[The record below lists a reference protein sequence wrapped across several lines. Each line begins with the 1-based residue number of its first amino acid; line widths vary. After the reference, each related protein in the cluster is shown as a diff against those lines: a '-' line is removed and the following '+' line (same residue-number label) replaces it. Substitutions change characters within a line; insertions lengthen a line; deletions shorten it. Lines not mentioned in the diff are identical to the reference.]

1 MAVQRVSPLVLGRM
15 KWLSDLAAISGGRAS
30 DSANRFSRMLRRDG
44 RSHQSH
50 HKERRGLAL
59 PQIARMAIDAL
70 VVSLSVLVS
79 EAGRVFMYR
88 LLPISQ
94 EYVTLR
100 LEIIESDVWIT
111 TPSIVIISLLVFYW
125 SGFYTFGRA
134 YQGKYKLIIVSQAVA
149 IAFLIVGTISF
160 LLPEVITLPRSV
172 LVASWFL
179 SWLGLLHARVWASA
193 WRAVVAPERASV
205 DVGHD
210 GTAKPRTVL
219 VIGGGGYIGSAL
231 VPRLLAKGC
240 SVRILDVMMYGSAA
254 IQEALEHPNCEL
266 VQADF
271 RHVDVLV
278 KAMRGID
285 EVVHLGGLVG
295 DPACA
300 VDEELTID
308 INLAATRAVAE
319 VAKGAGVRKFVF
331 ASTCSVYG
339 ASDEV
344 LDERSALNPVSLY
357 ARTKIA
363 SERLLLKL
371 TDDTFHPI
379 IVRFGTI
386 YGISGRTR
394 FDLVVNLLTAKAV
407 LDGEITVQ
415 GGDQWRPF
423 LHVEDAARAVMMLL
437 REPIEEAEWPL
448 IFNVG
453 SNRENYTIGQVAR
466 LIQAQV
472 PTALLTNGQFDGD
485 RRNYRVDFT
494 RIERA
499 IGFTTTWTVEEG
511 IRQVRE
517 LIQNGT
523 VSSYRDPAYS
533 NVTVL
538 RESADAYLERP
549 RPQWM
554 QELIDE
560 SGDLPD
566 LPKAVSL

>member
-1 MAVQRVSPLVLGRM
+1 MAIQRFSPSGTGRTERIA
-15 KWLSDLAAISGGRAS
+15 DLAVMS
-30 DSANRFSRMLRRDG
+30 LRRARDYVREFQILPFLREG
-44 RSHQSH
+44 TVHR
-50 HKERRGLAL
+50 KRLKKLAW
-59 PQIARMAIDAL
+59 PQVARLAIDGLIVAVAVL
-70 VVSLSVLVS
+70 LSETS
-79 EAGRVFMYR
+79 RVFIYR
-88 LLPISQ
+88 TLPISQ
-94 EYVTLR
+94 EYANLS
-100 LEIIESDVWIT
+100 LASIQNDVLIST
-111 TPSIVIISLLVFYW
+111 SIIVIVSLLVFYW

-149 IAFLIVGTISF
+149 IAYLMVGTISF
-160 LLPEVITLPRSV
+160 MLPEMISLPRSV
-172 LVASWFL
+172 LVASWLL
-179 SWLGLLHARVWASA
+179 SWLGLLNARVWASA
-193 WRAVVAPERASV
+193 WRAVVAPKVASS
-205 DVGHD
+205 DAAD
-210 GTAKPRTVL
+210 AAAPKSRNVL

-231 VPRLLAKGC
+231 VPRLLAEGC
-240 SVRILDVMMYGSAA
+240 SVRILDVMMYGSAS
-254 IQEALEHPNCEL
+254 IQEALRHPNCEL

-319 VAKGAGVRKFVF
+319 VAKGAGVRKFIF

-363 SERLLLKL
+363 SERLLLQL
-371 TDDTFHPI
+371 TDDSFQPI

-407 LDGEITVQ
+407 LDGEITVH

-423 LHVEDAARAVMMLL
+423 LHVEDAARSVLMLL
-437 REPIEEAEWPL
+437 REPIEDTEEPF

-453 SNRENYTIGQVAR
+453 CNLENYTIEQVAN
-466 LIQAQV
+466 LIQDQV
-472 PTALLTNGQFDGD
+472 PDALLSHGTFDGD
-485 RRNYRVDFT
+485 RRNYRVDFSK
-494 RIERA
+494 IERA
-499 IGFTTTWTVEEG
+499 IGFTTHWTVKEG

-517 LIQNGT
+517 LIQGGAVRN
-523 VSSYRDPAYS
+523 YRDPAYS

-549 RPQWM
+549 RPQWV
-554 QELIDE
+554 QELIAD
-560 SGDLPD
+560 SSRPPD
-566 LPKAVSL
+566 LPKVVSL

>member
-1 MAVQRVSPLVLGRM
+1 MAIQRFSPFGMGRM
-15 KWLSDLAAISGGRAS
+15 ERIADLAVMS
-30 DSANRFSRMLRRDG
+30 LRRARDYARELQARVLRQDRQG
-44 RSHQSH
+44 HR
-50 HKERRGLAL
+50 KRLKKLAL
-59 PQIARMAIDAL
+59 PQVARLAIDGLIVCAAVL
-70 VVSLSVLVS
+70 LS
-79 EAGRVFMYR
+79 ETTRVFIYR
-88 LLPISQ
+88 ILSQ
-94 EYVTLR
+94 EYANLGV
-100 LEIIESDVWIT
+100 ESIRPDVILST
-111 TPSIVIISLLVFYW
+111 SIIVIVSLLVFYW
-125 SGFYTFGRA
+125 CGFYTFGRA

-160 LLPEVITLPRSV
+160 MLPEMITLPRSV
-172 LVASWFL
+172 LVASWLL

-193 WRAVVAPERASV
+193 WRAVIAPKNASME
-205 DVGHD
+205 
-210 GTAKPRTVL
+210 AALAEAPKPRNVL

-231 VPRLLAKGC
+231 VPRLLAEGC
-240 SVRILDVMMYGSAA
+240 SVRILDVMMYGAA
-254 IQEALEHPNCEL
+254 SIEEALRHSNCEL

-371 TDDTFHPI
+371 TDDSFQPI

-407 LDGEITVQ
+407 LDGEITVH

-423 LHVEDAARAVMMLL
+423 LHVEDAARSVLMLL
-437 REPIEEAEWPL
+437 REPIGDTEAPF

-453 SNRENYTIGQVAR
+453 CNRENYTIEQVAK
-466 LIQAQV
+466 LIRAQV
-472 PTALLTNGQFDGD
+472 PHASLTHGRFDGD
-485 RRNYRVDFT
+485 RRNYRVDFAK
-494 RIERA
+494 IERA
-499 IGFTTTWTVEEG
+499 IGFTTSWTVEEG

-517 LIQNGT
+517 LIQGGAVRN
-523 VSSYRDPAYS
+523 YRDPAYS

-549 RPQWM
+549 RPQWAK
-554 QELIDE
+554 ELIDD
-560 SGDLPD
+560 SSRPPD

>member
-1 MAVQRVSPLVLGRM
+1 MAIQRFPSLGMGWMERIADLAVMSIRRARHYARELHIWSSPGEGTIHRKRLKKLAWLQVARLAIDGLIVCAAVLLSETSRVFIYQTLSLPLEYTNLVLPGIRQDVV
-15 KWLSDLAAISGGRAS
+15 LSTSI
-30 DSANRFSRMLRRDG
+30 
-44 RSHQSH
+44 
-50 HKERRGLAL
+50 
-59 PQIARMAIDAL
+59 I
-70 VVSLSVLVS
+70 
-79 EAGRVFMYR
+79 VF
-88 LLPISQ
+88 
-94 EYVTLR
+94 V
-100 LEIIESDVWIT
+100 
-111 TPSIVIISLLVFYW
+111 SLLVFYW

-134 YQGKYKLIIVSQAVA
+134 YQGKYKLIIVSEAVA
-149 IAFLIVGTISF
+149 IAYLMVGTISF
-160 LLPEVITLPRSV
+160 MLPEVISLPRSV
-172 LVASWFL
+172 LVASWLL

-193 WRAVVAPERASV
+193 WRAVVAPRPVPV
-205 DVGHD
+205 DAAD
-210 GTAKPRTVL
+210 AAAPKSRNVL

-231 VPRLLAKGC
+231 VPRLLAEGC
-240 SVRILDVMMYGSAA
+240 SVRILDVMMYGGAS
-254 IQEALEHPNCEL
+254 IQEALRHPKCEL
-266 VQADF
+266 MQADF

-371 TDDTFHPI
+371 TDDSFQPI

-407 LDGEITVQ
+407 LDGEITVH

-423 LHVEDAARAVMMLL
+423 LHVEDAARSVLMLL
-437 REPIEEAEWPL
+437 REPIEDTEAPF

-453 SNRENYTIGQVAR
+453 CNRENYTIEQVAK
-466 LIQAQV
+466 LIRDQV
-472 PTALLTNGQFDGD
+472 PEASLSHGTFDGD

-494 RIERA
+494 KIERA
-499 IGFTTTWTVEEG
+499 IGFTTHWTVEEG

-517 LIQNGT
+517 LIQGGAVRN
-523 VSSYRDPAYS
+523 YRDPAYS

-549 RPQWM
+549 RPQWV
-554 QELIDE
+554 QELIAD
-560 SGDLPD
+560 SSRPPD
-566 LPKAVSL
+566 LPNVVSL

>member
-1 MAVQRVSPLVLGRM
+1 MSLEAIKQDAV
-15 KWLSDLAAISGGRAS
+15 LSTSI
-30 DSANRFSRMLRRDG
+30 
-44 RSHQSH
+44 
-50 HKERRGLAL
+50 
-59 PQIARMAIDAL
+59 I
-70 VVSLSVLVS
+70 VVV
-79 EAGRVFMYR
+79 
-88 LLPISQ
+88 
-94 EYVTLR
+94 
-100 LEIIESDVWIT
+100 
-111 TPSIVIISLLVFYW
+111 SLLVFYW
-125 SGFYTFGRA
+125 CGFYTFGRA
-134 YQGKYKLIIVSQAVA
+134 YQSKYKLIIVSQAVA
-149 IAFLIVGTISF
+149 IAYLIVGTISF
-160 LLPEVITLPRSV
+160 MLPEMITLPRSV
-172 LVASWFL
+172 LVASWVL

-193 WRAVVAPERASV
+193 WRLVVAPKNASM
-205 DVGHD
+205 DAGHA
-210 GTAKPRTVL
+210 GTPKPRTVL

-231 VPRLLAKGC
+231 VPRLLAEGC
-240 SVRILDVMMYGSAA
+240 CVRILDVMMYGGAS
-254 IQEALEHPNCEL
+254 IQEALRHPNCEL

-278 KAMRGID
+278 KAMRGVD

-319 VAKGAGVRKFVF
+319 VAKGAGVHKFVF

-371 TDDTFHPI
+371 TDDSFQPI

-407 LDGEITVQ
+407 LDGEITVH

-423 LHVEDAARAVMMLL
+423 LHVEDAARSVLMLL
-437 REPIEEAEWPL
+437 REPIEDTEAPF

-453 SNRENYTIGQVAR
+453 CNRENYTIEQVAN
-466 LIQAQV
+466 LIRDQV
-472 PTALLTNGQFDGD
+472 PDALLSHGTFDGD

-494 RIERA
+494 KIERA
-499 IGFTTTWTVEEG
+499 IGFTTQWTVEEG

-517 LIQNGT
+517 LIQGGAVRN
-523 VSSYRDPAYS
+523 YRDPAYS

-538 RESADAYLERP
+538 RESADTYLERP
-549 RPQWM
+549 RPQWV
-554 QELIDE
+554 QELIAD
-560 SGDLPD
+560 SSRPPD
-566 LPKAVSL
+566 LPKVVSL